1 MRHSSGNTTDLTQV
15 NLELKG
21 ILDTVLG
28 DEDRNLAV
36 VQNTGYTPEPNFK
49 GNSDTYVPR
58 AVAETS
64 SVFVTYLASSKNSE
78 FRQKKLI

>member
-36 VQNTGYTPEPNFK
+36 VQNTGRVLKIP
-49 GNSDTYVPR
+49 
-58 AVAETS
+58 
-64 SVFVTYLASSKNSE
+64 
-78 FRQKKLI
+78 